1 MWETGLGLRRGV
13 LLQSQLRPL
22 AFGRTRDYVEPGE
35 TPSGE
40 NVFVWAVTQI
50 SRIEAGRRVD
60 VMRVG
65 AYGATNDFGDGS
77 RGCTG
82 RIRPGSRRP
91 VAPLPYQNFDFDF
104 PTAITVDELQISFSD
119 GGAVG
124 GYSEYID
131 LPPLLIG
138 NGRTRVDLNDPA
150 FYAPDPD
157 DPGRPIFLTLSR
169 LDTPN
174 VINSGSRELNLLSG
188 HEFRGQATFNL
199 LDRIL
204 LARNRLCDASV
215 RPVVCIQRPR
225 TSENE
230 IEVFSIPRGDV
241 VTVAMSDLGF
251 NTQTRTIPQGS
262 GDECVNLIGYSPANS
277 YRYLEFAAGS
287 IPTPTVYSC
296 VRIVDAAEGAGQD
309 LLFEHRLAENDQSF
323 RTERFPYE
331 PRGFVTR
338 LIPASVVVTVGY
350 PTYELIV
357 GASEDDPILTIDL
370 NSPNFYLDGV
380 VRPDFPRNERVALIT
395 LTLSG
400 VTLADG
406 NPQPQT
412 LYLEGA
418 TDTVNT
424 DFDFVVLPAGITIPS
439 RFDNKI
445 SINSY
450 VTDEPLLSGDRLVF
464 IEEPLSDTEIV
475 IEPGELRFVSE
486 WHGGGNGPFLI
497 DSGANANTDRYLR
510 SQPPNPYSSVYFDP
524 ALAAVPGTETQIATG
539 FKTDF
544 EPVRTWHYI
553 ETGGGVELSVN
564 SPDSFLGGD
573 RMEDPG
579 RREYEPVGDIYEM
592 TADPAYWASVQPQLS
607 HTRAN
612 YIVGGLDGFGDSL
625 IVSVIQATVAI
636 LGSPPT
642 LTITEP
648 RMVTVAATNAFNNG
662 EAFAIV
668 DPRGAASQ
676 HPLSA
681 VNYRTPYRRISPSGR
696 KFLTRSQT
704 PAMPLRDAFSSVPQY
719 HNVWYRLRDDAT
731 YRYLGSDN
739 ETRRIPIRAGA
750 IVNPVQGTYVNPS
763 PGAAIDV
770 DGVNIRYYNRFGSLN
785 NQLNLRQP
793 AMILPAGAVY
803 IAGADPRATRD
814 QLPRITN
821 VQAAVFFSVRPL
833 SGIGCELASERNVFP
848 GQPVRVVINQQGPKR
863 DVLRDAV
870 GVAIRDRELPIN
882 LRDTNLT
889 ALVEDAFVRYTDGIE
904 NFTLGHPCE
913 WLDEIENTNGDSIFI
928 YRSRDAIGGD
938 IGARHIGND
947 RTYIMG
953 GRIRFSRL

>member
-1 MWETGLGLRRGV
+1 
-13 LLQSQLRPL
+13 
-22 AFGRTRDYVEPGE
+22 
-35 TPSGE
+35 
-40 NVFVWAVTQI
+40 
-50 SRIEAGRRVD
+50 
-60 VMRVG
+60 MR
-65 AYGATNDFGDGS
+65 
-77 RGCTG
+77 
-82 RIRPGSRRP
+82 
-91 VAPLPYQNFDFDF
+91 
-104 PTAITVDELQISFSD
+104 ISFPD

-174 VINSGSRELNLLSG
+174 VLNSGSRELNLLSG

-230 IEVFSIPRGDV
+230 IEVFSIPRRDV

-338 LIPASVVVTVGY
+338 LIPASVVATVGY
-350 PTYELIV
+350 PIYELIV
-357 GASEDDPILTIDL
+357 GAEDDPILTIDL
-370 NSPNFYLDGV
+370 NNPNFYLDGV
-380 VRPDFPRNERVALIT
+380 VRPDFPRNPGERVALIT
-395 LTLSG
+395 LALAG
-400 VTLADG
+400 VTLANGALMTLTLADITLTSG
-406 NPQPQT
+406 VLQPQT
-412 LYLEGA
+412 LYLQGA
-418 TDTVNT
+418 TATVNT
-424 DFDFVVLPAGITIPS
+424 DFDFVVLPVGITIPS

-450 VTDEPLLSGDRLVF
+450 VTDGPLLSSDRLVF
-464 IEEPLSDTEIV
+464 IEEPISDTEIV
-475 IEPGELRFVSE
+475 VEPGELRFVSE

-497 DSGANANTDRYLR
+497 NSGANANTDRYLR

-524 ALAAVPGTETQIATG
+524 MLSEIPGTETRIATG
-539 FKTDF
+539 VKTDF

-579 RREYEPVGDIYEM
+579 RREYEPVGEIYEM
-592 TADPAYWASVQPQLS
+592 TADPAYWASAQPQLS

-612 YIVGGLDGFGDSL
+612 HIVGGLDGFGDSL

-636 LGSPPT
+636 LGSPAT

-648 RMVTVAATNAFNNG
+648 RTVTVAALRAFDNG
-662 EAFAIV
+662 EAFVIV
-668 DPRGAASQ
+668 DPRGEVDASQ
-676 HPLSA
+676 HPLNA

-731 YRYLGSDN
+731 YRYLDSGN
-739 ETRRIPIRAGA
+739 ETRSIPIRAGA
-750 IVNPVQGTYVNPS
+750 IINPVQGTYVNPPS
-763 PGAAIDV
+763 TADIDIS
-770 DGVNIRYYNRFGSLN
+770 GVNIRYYNRFGSLN

-803 IAGADPRATRD
+803 IVGGSPRTERD

-848 GQPVRVVINQQGPKR
+848 GQPLRVVINQQGPKP
-863 DVLRDAV
+863 DVLRNAAS
-870 GVAIRDRELPIN
+870 VAIRSREVPSENN
-882 LRDTNLT
+882 LNSLENR
-889 ALVEDAFVRYTDGIE
+889 ALVQDAFDRYTDGIE
-904 NFTLGHPCE
+904 DFTLGHPCE
-913 WLDEIENTNGDSIFI
+913 WLDEIENTNGDSIFF
-928 YRSRDAIGGD
+928 YRSRDAIGGE
-938 IGARHIGND
+938 IGARLIGND

-953 GRIRFSRL
+953 GRIEFKSLTPL